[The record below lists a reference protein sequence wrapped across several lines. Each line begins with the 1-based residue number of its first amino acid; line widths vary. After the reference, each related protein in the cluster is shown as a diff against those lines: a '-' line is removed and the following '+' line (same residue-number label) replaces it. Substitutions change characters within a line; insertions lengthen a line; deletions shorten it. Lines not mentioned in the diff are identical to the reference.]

1 MDKKDENIVN
11 PTLFDISTLD
21 KSLGINNDKNDN
33 NIAELALTTVDK
45 TGNIVLDDKELKLHR
60 DLSLYKIKQG
70 KEGNIVVS
78 KIKTAIFEYHQ
89 TTMRKQFTN
98 KYSSLLEN
106 LLGVGNDNLNYFIEN
121 SYKNDFQIDSE
132 LLKNLKPN
140 NKMIGK
146 FYSSVYKYNDIYKK
160 KYISGFT
167 DEQIKEM
174 DTLFIKTQLDV
185 NPNVEINENTS
196 FTKFKFNQEDICNI
210 VKDIKEYSFQTT
222 IFDSLPAITI
232 NFSKLCNDLGIKNPT
247 DAKKAI
253 SLLPRLILDFMSIN
267 GNIEFTSSIVSSVSF
282 NYLKKNKVMAL
293 TVQLSEP
300 ILKRLLLPDKY
311 VGIYLK
317 ELQNMSS
324 LYSST
329 LTTMLRLYVNVTPK
343 ITIQKNVFFDIF
355 SVPVSCQ
362 KNSNNL
368 KKRILD
374 PAIEEVNKFTDMTV
388 SYELYPAKAFT
399 EIRFHMSK
407 KRKVVEKKTVELE
420 VIEDVNFISKP
431 VLNDYP
437 EVIKY
442 IEKAKKNIYVLK
454 AWNKHP
460 KHSENKITKL
470 LKEKGEQYTINLL
483 NELYKGLKSEIQTTL
498 VQYINGIMK
507 NLKDNP
513 PKKIFDVSKV
523 KNEKVIKKTENI
535 SLESN
540 GINNEKTENYYIE
553 KYEKL
558 DEFDKLKIEER
569 ALELCSK
576 EINADVD
583 FLLSMKSKTPSI
595 YHSFIKEY
603 IIRVISIGELK

>member
-21 KSLGINNDKNDN
+21 KSLGINNDKNDSS
-33 NIAELALTTVDK
+33 IAELALTTVDK

-106 LLGVGNDNLNYFIEN
+106 LLGIKNDNLNYFIEN
-121 SYKNDFQIDSE
+121 SYKNDFQIDSN
-132 LLKNLKPN
+132 LLKDLKPN

-174 DTLFIKTQLDV
+174 DTLFIKTQLDI
-185 NPNVEINENTS
+185 NPNIEINENTL
-196 FTKFKFNQEDICNI
+196 FAKIKFNQEDIENI
-210 VKDIKEYSFQTT
+210 IKDIKEYSFQTT

-343 ITIQKNVFFDIF
+343 ITIQKNIFYDIF
-355 SVPVSCQ
+355 SVPASCQ

-388 SYELYPAKAFT
+388 SYELYPPKAFT

-407 KRKVVEKKTVELE
+407 KRKVIEKKTVEIE

-431 VLNDYP
+431 TLTDYP
-437 EVIKY
+437 DIEEH

-460 KHSENKITKL
+460 KHSQNKITKL
-470 LKEKGEQYTINLL
+470 LKEKGEQYTINIL

-507 NLKDNP
+507 NLKENTS
-513 PKKIFDVSKV
+513 KKIFEIPKI
-523 KNEKVIKKTENI
+523 KNKKTIKKSENNNLENI
-535 SLESN
+535 I
-540 GINNEKTENYYIE
+540 INENKEEDYIK
-553 KYEKL
+553 KYEQL
-558 DEFDKLKIEER
+558 DEYEKLKIEEK

-576 EINADVD
+576 EMGVDVN
-583 FLLSMKSKTPSI
+583 FLLTMKEKTKSI
-595 YHSFIKEY
+595 YLGAIKDY
-603 IIRVISIGELK
+603 IIKVMSNGELK

>member
-1 MDKKDENIVN
+1 MDKKDENILN
-11 PTLFDISTLD
+11 PTLFDINALD
-21 KSLGINNDKNDN
+21 KTLGINHNKNDN
-33 NIAELALTTVDK
+33 NIAELALTTIDK

-89 TTMRKQFTN
+89 TIMRKQFTN

-106 LLGVGNDNLNYFIEN
+106 LLGIKNDNLNYFIEN
-121 SYKNDFQIDSE
+121 SYKNDFQIYNE
-132 LLKNLKPN
+132 LFKSLKPN

-167 DEQIKEM
+167 DEQIREM
-174 DTLFIKTQLDV
+174 DTLFIKTQFDI
-185 NPNVEINENTS
+185 NSEIEAIENSS
-196 FTKFKFNQEDICNI
+196 FAKIKFSQEDIVNI
-210 VKDIKEYSFQTT
+210 IKDIKEYSFQTT

-343 ITIQKNVFFDIF
+343 ITIQKKIFYDIF
-355 SVPVSCQ
+355 SVPASCQ

-368 KKRILD
+368 RKRILD
-374 PAIEEVNKFTDMTV
+374 PAIEEVNEFTDMTV
-388 SYELYPAKAFT
+388 SYELYPPKAFT

-407 KRKVVEKKTVELE
+407 KRKVIEKKTVELE

-437 EVIKY
+437 EIIKY
-442 IEKAKKNIYVLK
+442 IERAKKNIYVLK

-460 KHSENKITKL
+460 KHSENKISKL
-470 LKEKGEQYTINLL
+470 LKEKGEQYTVNLL

-507 NLKDNP
+507 NLKSDSS
-513 PKKIFDVSKV
+513 KKTIENTKNKNKKSVEKV
-523 KNEKVIKKTENI
+523 KDIELKDIIENKTKEDD
-535 SLESN
+535 
-540 GINNEKTENYYIE
+540 YIV
-553 KYEKL
+553 KYDSL
-558 DEFDKLKIEER
+558 DEYEKLKIEEK

-576 EINADVD
+576 EMGVDIN
-583 FLLSMKSKTPSI
+583 FLLIMKNKTPALYTSALKD
-595 YHSFIKEY
+595 YIK
-603 IIRVISIGELK
+603 IIMKKAE